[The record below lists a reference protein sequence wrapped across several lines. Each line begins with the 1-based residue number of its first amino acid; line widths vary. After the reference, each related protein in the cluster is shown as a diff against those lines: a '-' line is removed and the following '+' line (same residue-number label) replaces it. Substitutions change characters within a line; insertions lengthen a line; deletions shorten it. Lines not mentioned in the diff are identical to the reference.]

1 MHDEQSEDMDDLS
14 EETEESCRDD
24 DSCAD
29 LMWLIVEVICIHL
42 SRLMLFWIRQRK
54 KS

>member
-24 DSCAD
+24 DS
-29 LMWLIVEVICIHL
+29 M
-42 SRLMLFWIRQRK
+42 SLFLCG
-54 KS
+54 